1 MGNLVEFGSHGMVVA
16 VLFMVKK
23 SVICVNR
30 AFAVFF
36 RSVIVTWCSVYI
48 LLGAGVDLSSRAVNQ
63 KAILNGKKYSLRI
76 DPASVYVGI
85 ETPQFFA
92 VERSDSSKRRG
103 ITNCGVV
110 LYEFRT
116 MTRH

>member
-36 RSVIVTWCSVYI
+36 GSVIVTWSLVYTF
-48 LLGAGVDLSSRAVNQ
+48 GCRCRCRSEQSSSEPKSNSQRLEIA
-63 KAILNGKKYSLRI
+63 YES
-76 DPASVYVGI
+76 
-85 ETPQFFA
+85 TPL
-92 VERSDSSKRRG
+92 VS
-103 ITNCGVV
+103 T
-110 LYEFRT
+110 
-116 MTRH
+116 